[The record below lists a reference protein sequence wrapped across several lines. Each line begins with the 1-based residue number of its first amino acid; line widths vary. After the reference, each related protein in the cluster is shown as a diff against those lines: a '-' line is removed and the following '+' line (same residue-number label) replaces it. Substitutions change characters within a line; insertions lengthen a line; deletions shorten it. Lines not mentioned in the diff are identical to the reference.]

1 MESSLRAL
9 GVPLDRKGGGGAGGR
24 WLKTDLENALE
35 RTLGGKVTGD
45 DLLDAEHLV
54 DAVAARNQLE
64 KELAG
69 DGITEELKS
78 KVVALVGETLGPSP
92 TLAELDEVIKERV
105 AAWKDKR
112 SDADA
117 GGKCN
122 PNSASPVRPLH
133 QAAPGPLHQAA
144 SWNPNMQTTVKGED
158 QEDVGHVEAPTA
170 QTGADAP
177 SAGFHLTATGRCFVF
192 ELKPAEAKAPEAK
205 GEDKA
210 AKAKTAKAK
219 AAKAKAK
226 TNKVDAA
233 KGALPAVFRITAT
246 GRCLVF
252 DLKSAEAKAPK
263 AKGEDKVAKAKAAA
277 DNAAAEAKAA
287 AAEAQAK
294 AAKAKAKAEAIA
306 QRPEPTSEA
315 AALKAADPSSLY
327 VKELK
332 ELLED
337 NGLPTS
343 GIKQALIDRANDFLT
358 GDGGG
363 RNWVQCDEPGCQK
376 WRWLPD
382 STDMN
387 KIKALERWTCSMN
400 NDRSFNSCDKPDQS
414 KAEVIEQRSAGDLCP
429 VKVERGERDGRLTVL
444 SWNIHCTD
452 RAKHQLKALLKFV
465 NDAHTWSGMGEG
477 VPDVFCLQECTT
489 KTKRRLVP
497 LLKNAGFAA
506 FDGIYAPSG
515 TGTQGS
521 MMYNLVLVRHGTF
534 DHDHVGVSAESNETI
549 GPMVATKPFKYPPVV
564 VSGRIRGKDV
574 TIVTHHTPGSDKTQ
588 ITRCVGCEG
597 CEASA
602 TEKIQRRRRQAERAS
617 VGEEQG
623 QRRLPHPCREIGLVL
638 GKAEKKEGGRE
649 TRGAKQLGAHRW
661 VEGTDVCIAIG
672 DFNWQ
677 ETSENL
683 RQAPSDFVDF
693 MPDRPT
699 TTAECKPSKADS
711 AHVYGG
717 KEHLRYPQLQVVEM
731 PLDVNDKTKRTAWQS
746 DHFPIVFSTRWKE

>member
-1 MESSLRAL
+1 
-9 GVPLDRKGGGGAGGR
+9 
-24 WLKTDLENALE
+24 
-35 RTLGGKVTGD
+35 
-45 DLLDAEHLV
+45 
-54 DAVAARNQLE
+54 
-64 KELAG
+64 
-69 DGITEELKS
+69 
-78 KVVALVGETLGPSP
+78 
-92 TLAELDEVIKERV
+92 
-105 AAWKDKR
+105 
-112 SDADA
+112 
-117 GGKCN
+117 
-122 PNSASPVRPLH
+122 
-133 QAAPGPLHQAA
+133 
-144 SWNPNMQTTVKGED
+144 MQTTVKGED
-158 QEDVGHVEAPTA
+158 QEDVGHVEASTA

-177 SAGFHLTATGRCFVF
+177 PAGFHLTATGRCFVF

-294 AAKAKAKAEAIA
+294 AAKAKAEAEAIA

-315 AALKAADPSSLY
+315 AALKAADPSSWKM
-327 VKELK
+327 KELQ

-363 RNWVQCDEPGCQK
+363 LNWVQCDEPGCQK

-400 NDRSFNSCDKPDQS
+400 NDRSFNSCDKPNQS

-534 DHDHVGVSAESNETI
+534 DHDRVGVSAESNETI

-588 ITRCVGCEG
+588 IT
-597 CEASA
+597 
-602 TEKIQRRRRQAERAS
+602 
-617 VGEEQG
+617 
-623 QRRLPHPCREIGLVL
+623 REIGLVL

-717 KEHLRYPQLQVVEM
+717 KEHLRYPQLQVVDM